1 MYSPVDVNDNI
12 LPSSLFTT
20 INRPVLSTT
29 KPVGRRRTFSP
40 KDLINSPFSEKTTT
54 RLLSKSLTKI
64 SLESFTATAHGN
76 FSLTASV
83 VPSLIHL
90 RGVKDRFVKVKASE
104 NSFISSSFILSL
116 SKCNDCYA
124 ACRYFL
130 EIEEDI
136 KSFPGL

>member
-1 MYSPVDVNDNI
+1 M
-12 LPSSLFTT
+12 
-20 INRPVLSTT
+20 
-29 KPVGRRRTFSP
+29 
-40 KDLINSPFSEKTTT
+40 NSPFSEKTTT

-76 FSLTASV
+76 FGLTASV
-83 VPSLIHL
+83 IPSLIHL
-90 RGVKDRFVKVKASE
+90 RGVKDRFVIVKASG
-104 NSFISSSFILSL
+104 NSFISSSFILNL

-136 KSFPGL
+136 RSFPGL